1 MIKRFIRYYKPH
13 WRLLLLDLISALLI
27 SAADLIY
34 PMVTRD
40 FINNII
46 PNKEVALI
54 FEVGL
59 ILLALYLIRMVLEY
73 IVGYYGHVLGVRMEY
88 DMRRDIFHHIQKQ
101 SFNYFDNTKT
111 GHIMSR
117 IVNDLFD
124 ITEIAHHAP
133 ENLFISTIRI
143 VGAFILLLYINV
155 KLTLIVFAI
164 IPFMF
169 AFIVIY
175 NNKLEDVFGK
185 LRKNIADINAKVE
198 DSISGIR
205 VVKSFTNEGYEVTK
219 FNQDNQKFKDIR
231 SKTVKHIGAFDSGM
245 YFLSNLSIVI
255 TLVFGGYYVTLG
267 KVNIG
272 DLVAF
277 LIYISLFLEPIKIL
291 VRFVEQYQQGMAGF
305 KRFLEVLDIEPEIVD
320 KKRAIELLHVKGT
333 VEFCNVKFSYDNK
346 KNVLANINLKVN
358 HGETIAIVG
367 PSGAGKTTLCSLIP
381 RFYEIDEGSIK
392 IENVD
397 IRDVTQESLRKNIGI
412 VQQDVFLFSGTIR
425 ENIMYGNINASEEEL
440 INSAKAANAHEF
452 IMELQNGYD
461 TYIGERGVKLSGGQK
476 QRISLARMFLK
487 NPAILILDE
496 ATSSLDN
503 NSEAIIKESIEQLT
517 KGRTTFIIAHRLATI
532 RNAKRIIVLTD
543 KGITEDGT
551 HEELM
556 EKKGSYYNLYHSQFQ
571 ALIS

>member
-476 QRISLARMFLK
+476 QRISIARMFLK